1 MIGTYKKLAS
11 LDIKLGELKADLEV
25 LEKYGAEDT
34 YDRCRASISLVEE
47 QIQLLNNRAIF
58 CPKCGH
64 LLNKEERIYARLSGF
79 DWDGPVYCSLWDTYI
94 CPNCGFFTWDEESR
108 RNLGGRSSALMRDP
122 RYRGTMDG
130 HPKHDVDN
138 ERWR

>member
-1 MIGTYKKLAS
+1 MVETN
-11 LDIKLGELKADLEV
+11 
-25 LEKYGAEDT
+25 EK
-34 YDRCRASISLVEE
+34 
-47 QIQLLNNRAIF
+47 NRLIE
-58 CPKCGH
+58 H
-64 LLNKEERIYARLSGF
+64 T
-79 DWDGPVYCSLWDTYI
+79 VYEGILTHNREWT
-94 CPNCGFFTWDEESR
+94 GDEESR